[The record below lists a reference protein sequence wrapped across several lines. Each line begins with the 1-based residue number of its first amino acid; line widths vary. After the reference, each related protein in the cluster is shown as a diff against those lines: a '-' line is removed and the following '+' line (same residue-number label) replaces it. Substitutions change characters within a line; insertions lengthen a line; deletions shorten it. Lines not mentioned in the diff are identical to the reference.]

1 MSDAPPLAWKIVNWI
16 GIVSQ
21 LINARGE
28 KLLKP
33 LELNVTDFA
42 VLTHMIARE
51 SEARTVTAIAAAMQM
66 NQPNV
71 TKIVAK
77 LMKRKAVRAAP
88 NSADGRSKLLALTP
102 EGRALHQRALHIFGP
117 AFAELF
123 ASWTLDE
130 QRVLYQGLD
139 RLKIFLD
146 ADR

>member
-1 MSDAPPLAWKIVNWI
+1 MSDAPPLAWKIINWI

-77 LMKRKAVRAAP
+77 LMKRKAVRATP
-88 NSADGRSKLLALTP
+88 NGADGRSKLLALTP
-102 EGRALHQRALHIFGP
+102 EGRALHQRALQIFAP
-117 AFAELF
+117 AFAQLF

-130 QRVLYQGLD
+130 QRALFQGLD

-146 ADR
+146 ANR